1 MPKVQLGFERKTK
14 IGTSNRGE
22 RQGRSKLTEA
32 QILEIRSDKTSSH
45 AELSRKYG
53 VTRQMIE
60 LIRHKKEDG
69 LGLNKNNK

>member
-1 MPKVQLGFERKTK
+1 MPKFKFGFERKVE

-22 RQGRSKLTEA
+22 RHGRSKLTEA
-32 QILEIRSDKTSSH
+32 QIVEIRSDKTSSH

-60 LIRHKKEDG
+60 LIRHQKRWAWLKQE
-69 LGLNKNNK
+69 